1 VPESVRAAPTTG
13 AERRLSEDPPDARRP
28 LEGIRVA
35 DFTRVLAGPLCTM
48 VLGDLGA
55 DVVKVERP
63 GTGDDTRHWG
73 PPFVGDDAA
82 YFLSLNRNKRSI
94 ELDLSAER
102 DRATASSLVRS
113 SDVVVENFR
122 PGLMTEFGL
131 DWESVHSMNPGVVYC
146 SLTAF
151 GADGAARPGYDII
164 AQATS
169 GLMSVTGE
177 RHGAPVKVGVA
188 LLDVITGLYA
198 ANGIQ
203 AGLRRRDVAGEGSH
217 VTVSLFEASVAGLV
231 NQGAN
236 YLLGGIVPRSMGTGH
251 PNIVPYQVFAASDRP
266 FVLAAGTDRH
276 FERACEAIG
285 RPELAVDPR
294 FATNEARVRH
304 REAVI
309 GVLSEAF
316 ASRPSADV
324 LPELERRGVPCSVVR
339 TIEEVFASPEGAA
352 MIQAVDDPA
361 RGTLRLIAD
370 PIRLAG
376 ELPSVRRPP
385 PRLGQHTE
393 ELIAELAPR
402 ADRSGDHPPD
412 H

>member
-1 VPESVRAAPTTG
+1 MPVPKEVRA
-13 AERRLSEDPPDARRP
+13 DRP
-28 LEGIRVA
+28 LDGVRIA

-48 VLGDLGA
+48 LLGDLGA

-63 GTGDDTRHWG
+63 GSGDDTRQWG

-82 YFLSLNRNKRSI
+82 YFLSLNRNKRSLA
-94 ELDLSAER
+94 LDL
-102 DRATASSLVRS
+102 ATASGRAVAMSLVRS

-122 PGLMTEFGL
+122 PGLMATFGL
-131 DWESVHSMNPGVVYC
+131 DWESVHAAHPRAVYC

-151 GADGAARPGYDII
+151 GGGDTARPGYDII
-164 AQATS
+164 AQALS

-177 RHGAPVKVGVA
+177 QHGPPVKVGVA

-203 AGLRRRDVAGEGSH
+203 AALRRRDATGEGSR
-217 VTVSLFEASVAGLV
+217 VTVSLFEASIAGLV

-236 YLLGGIVPRSMGTGH
+236 YVLGGIVPRPMGTGH

-276 FERACEAIG
+276 FAGACDVIA

-294 FATNEARVRH
+294 FNTNEARVRNRDH
-304 REAVI
+304 IVQ
-309 GVLSEAF
+309 VLSEAF
-316 ASRPSADV
+316 ASRTSSDLLRA
-324 LPELERRGVPCSVVR
+324 LEERGVPCSAVR
-339 TIEEVFASPEGAA
+339 TIDEVFASPEGAA
-352 MIQAVDDPA
+352 MVQDVDDPG
-361 RGTLRLIAD
+361 RGGLRLIAD

-376 ELPSVRRPP
+376 ELTPVRRPP

-393 ELIAELAPR
+393 ELLAELGAE
-402 ADRSGDHPPD
+402 SGSHAG
-412 H
+412 HEANR